1 MALVFADRV
10 KVRSNST
17 GTELPT
23 TVTDYSWQVFYNST
37 VAPATISMAIFAN
50 GAWCLNGGYTD

>member
-17 GTELPT
+17 GTGAFTLDE
-23 TVTDYSWQVFYNST
+23 TVYAHQGFD
-37 VAPATISMAIFAN
+37 AI
-50 GAWCLNGGYTD
+50 GGRN